1 MVEALLTQQWHT
13 QPRPNCHGPLRAG
26 DAGRFTGE
34 QDHTRGLDQAV
45 VDHDVEVIADP
56 AEQRPR
62 ARDGHATG
70 RFAIAAHRDAAVLNR
85 QRRGDGVAVSAVGC
99 DEGRRGGGAVD
110 IGGHDGRAGRGLGLG
125 HDQIVAGRG
134 RHVGVGREQGVAAQS
149 ETVQRVAAAVD
160 RRSGDRPEARE
171 QTVSGPEIHAADR
184 GNGEGAVEVDR
195 RFDLER
201 QLGLFSVD
209 GIGHGGQFLA
219 RIEVEG
225 FGNID
230 IRLLPDSSPLTVGAF
245 LGLVDDG
252 AYDNST
258 VYRVV
263 EGGVI
268 EAGRSKV
275 EGGAVTE
282 PGRTPS
288 EAENGLMNLAGTIA
302 TVPNNDDDP
311 DSFTSAFAINL
322 RDNPEYDFDTDTF
335 FGRTVF
341 GQVEAGLEVATAI
354 SRVAATDG
362 TPNESLVIV
371 SVSEIAVP

>member
-1 MVEALLTQQWHT
+1 
-13 QPRPNCHGPLRAG
+13 
-26 DAGRFTGE
+26 
-34 QDHTRGLDQAV
+34 
-45 VDHDVEVIADP
+45 
-56 AEQRPR
+56 
-62 ARDGHATG
+62 
-70 RFAIAAHRDAAVLNR
+70 
-85 QRRGDGVAVSAVGC
+85 
-99 DEGRRGGGAVD
+99 
-110 IGGHDGRAGRGLGLG
+110 
-125 HDQIVAGRG
+125 
-134 RHVGVGREQGVAAQS
+134 
-149 ETVQRVAAAVD
+149 
-160 RRSGDRPEARE
+160 
-171 QTVSGPEIHAADR
+171 
-184 GNGEGAVEVDR
+184 
-195 RFDLER
+195 
-201 QLGLFSVD
+201 
-209 GIGHGGQFLA
+209 
-219 RIEVEG
+219 
-225 FGNID
+225 
-230 IRLLPDSSPLTVGAF
+230 
-245 LGLVDDG
+245 
-252 AYDNST
+252 
-258 VYRVV
+258 
-263 EGGVI
+263 VI